1 VDQQV
6 FLPSSNCMHG
16 RVQYSSNGSFATST
30 STGPIRLFVIA
41 GNCSGLHP
49 RDIPI
54 DNKWTDR
61 EYWTLLLPCLF
72 GHQYRMCLPCVCLR
86 SLLPSDSKGS
96 LFPTTLVPNS
106 FGRAQVGPTYVFCK
120 VIIRRTKVSPPLSTF
135 KASILPAKASEETS
149 EKMEGLVSF
158 QPFPS
163 SVIQRRFSTVYL
175 HRLTRSSSSSSC
187 APLRAQQ
194 SGITGGSE
202 SVSSALE
209 GKVSEQEVVI
219 YQDEVVA
226 SQGIR
231 IRRRPP
237 TGPPLHYVGP
247 FEFRLQ
253 NEGNTPRNILEE
265 IVWNK
270 DKEVTLMKEKRP
282 LYTLKKALETV
293 PPPRDFIGALRSAH
307 QRTGL
312 PGLIAEVKKASPSR
326 GILREDFD
334 PVAIAQAYEKGGAA
348 CLSVLTDEKYFKGSF
363 ENLQAIREA
372 GVKCPLLCKEFI
384 IEAWQI
390 YYGRSKGADAVLLI
404 ASVLPDLDIKYM
416 IKICKILGMATLVEV
431 HDEREMDRVLAIEGV
446 ELIGINNRNLEAFEV
461 DIGITKRLLEGE
473 RGELI
478 RQKDILVVGESG
490 LFTPED
496 IAFVQEAGVKAV
508 LVGESLVKQSDP
520 GQGISALFGRDVSG

>member
-1 VDQQV
+1 
-6 FLPSSNCMHG
+6 
-16 RVQYSSNGSFATST
+16 
-30 STGPIRLFVIA
+30 
-41 GNCSGLHP
+41 
-49 RDIPI
+49 
-54 DNKWTDR
+54 
-61 EYWTLLLPCLF
+61 
-72 GHQYRMCLPCVCLR
+72 
-86 SLLPSDSKGS
+86 
-96 LFPTTLVPNS
+96 
-106 FGRAQVGPTYVFCK
+106 
-120 VIIRRTKVSPPLSTF
+120 
-135 KASILPAKASEETS
+135 
-149 EKMEGLVSF
+149 MEGLVSS

-163 SVIQRRFSTVYL
+163 SVIQRRLSTVYL
-175 HRLTRSSSSSSC
+175 HRLTRFSSC
-187 APLRAQQ
+187 APLRAAQQ

-202 SVSSALE
+202 GVSSAVE
-209 GKVSEQEVVI
+209 GKVSEQEVGM

-231 IRRRPP
+231 IRRRPL

-265 IVWNK
+265 IVWHK
-270 DKEVTLMKEKRP
+270 DKEVTQMKEKRP
-282 LYTLKKALETV
+282 LYTLKKALENV

-348 CLSVLTDEKYFKGSF
+348 CLSVLTDEKYF
-363 ENLQAIREA
+363 
-372 GVKCPLLCKEFI
+372 KCPLLCKEFI

-446 ELIGINNRNLEAFEV
+446 ELIGINNRNLGKILNETSFITRGTILLDLLYHSLLSETFEV

-520 GQGISALFGRDVSG
+520 GKGISALFGRDVSG

>member
-1 VDQQV
+1 MVAIAQAYEKGGAACLSVLTDEKY
-6 FLPSSNCMHG
+6 FK
-16 RVQYSSNGSFATST
+16 GSFENLQAIREAGVKCPLLCKEFIIEAWQIYYGRTKGADAVLLIASVLPDLDIKYMIKICKILGMATLVEVHDEREMDRVLAIEGVELIGINNRNLET
-30 STGPIRLFVIA
+30 FEVDIGITKRLLEGERGELIRQKDILVV
-41 GNCSGLHP
+41 GESGLFTP
-49 RDIPI
+49 EDIAFVQEAGV
-54 DNKWTDR
+54 KAVLVG
-61 EYWTLLLPCLF
+61 E
-72 GHQYRMCLPCVCLR
+72 
-86 SLLPSDSKGS
+86 SLVKQSDPG
-96 LFPTTLVPNS
+96 
-106 FGRAQVGPTYVFCK
+106 Q
-120 VIIRRTKVSPPLSTF
+120 
-135 KASILPAKASEETS
+135 
-149 EKMEGLVSF
+149 
-158 QPFPS
+158 
-163 SVIQRRFSTVYL
+163 
-175 HRLTRSSSSSSC
+175 
-187 APLRAQQ
+187 
-194 SGITGGSE
+194 
-202 SVSSALE
+202 
-209 GKVSEQEVVI
+209 VSEQEVVI

-446 ELIGINNRNLEAFEV
+446 ELIGINNRNLETFEV